1 MTTFPHISTSSFPL
15 DVLDLKHDEF
25 YQFVQDQCGP
35 IQANMLKFELISDA
49 SIFIECDNPTE
60 IMAYDSVKLN
70 KLKADSCLMTTDGS
84 SIILPG
90 ITASFSNLKKLLLKK
105 FDKNIKE
112 SRRKTILSNTSAVS
126 TALST
131 SELTSSD
138 DLRNHMMLIF
148 NDGL

>member
-1 MTTFPHISTSSFPL
+1 MTTFPHISTSSLPL

-35 IQANMLKFELISDA
+35 IQANMLKFQLISDA

-60 IMAYDSVKLN
+60 IIAYDSVKLN
-70 KLKADSCLMTTDGS
+70 KLKVDSCLMTAGGS

-90 ITASFSNLKKLLLKK
+90 ITASFSKLKKLLLKK
-105 FDKNIKE
+105 FDENIKE

-131 SELTSSD
+131 TQLTPID
-138 DLRNHMMLIF
+138 DLRNHISKSI
-148 NDGL
+148 NQ